1 MMGVIRVDPTQ
12 DERTKHLEQIARHFL
27 GDVSMSLPNLRRIT
41 EKLQSK
47 ATGLA
52 GDDGIGV
59 SDTEDLSLVDET
71 FAVKSLSQNAA
82 RK

>member
-1 MMGVIRVDPTQ
+1 MVCNRGDSTR
-12 DERTKHLEQIARHFL
+12 DERIECLEQIAKHFL

-47 ATGLA
+47 PTGLLV
-52 GDDGIGV
+52 DDGAF
-59 SDTEDLSLVDET
+59 DTEDLSLVDET
-71 FAVKSLSQNAA
+71 FAVKSLSHNTA